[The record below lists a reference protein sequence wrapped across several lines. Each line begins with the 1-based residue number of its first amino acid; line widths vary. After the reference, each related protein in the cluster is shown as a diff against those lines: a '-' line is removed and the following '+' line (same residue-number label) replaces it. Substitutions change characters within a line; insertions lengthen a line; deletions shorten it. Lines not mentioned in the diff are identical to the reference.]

1 MFENK
6 SFRNIIILLIV
17 IANIGCDQIS
27 KKIVRESVSPGDR
40 IELINQNFL
49 LMNVENN
56 GAFLSVF
63 SNASPL
69 VKKIT
74 LLGLPTIMLIGV
86 LFYLFSESK
95 LPKVALIGWSFVSD

>member
-56 GAFLSVF
+56 GAPWQFPAVDRLNWKDEV
-63 SNASPL
+63 
-69 VKKIT
+69 
-74 LLGLPTIMLIGV
+74 
-86 LFYLFSESK
+86 
-95 LPKVALIGWSFVSD
+95 